1 MFRTKEVKRQLEQ
14 ADVWKEQAERLRR
27 TLAGIGE
34 RLTEAQID
42 VDQIGMS
49 AAKMDRSLTKV
60 VDGAKETKEE
70 QEGAKETLRGLC
82 DEIRDMDAQFALLG
96 KAYDAQREF
105 ANEQPK
111 ALKDLMEQSKHYT
124 GFSKT
129 ADDTAL
135 KSGETLQQIA
145 RSAEEMNEGLIRLG
159 NLSLQSA
166 IDAGRLGDA
175 GLAYVQTAETIRQS
189 AAELSGQMEAIRAQ
203 IDENLR
209 LYQEQ
214 TQTLR
219 KFISLVRDNNVTLG
233 RIAAEAVAET
243 KKSPFDWEK
252 GRGKEN
258 CSALSEQIER
268 AMQSSGARQTAVIG
282 EMETVGRCYM
292 EQQDSTAGI
301 EQKIHAMKRMLSEI
315 EQNDTE

>member
-105 ANEQPK
+105 ANEQQK

-145 RSAEEMNEGLIRLG
+145 RSAEEMNADPARQPL
-159 NLSLQSA
+159 
-166 IDAGRLGDA
+166 
-175 GLAYVQTAETIRQS
+175 LA
-189 AAELSGQMEAIRAQ
+189 
-203 IDENLR
+203 
-209 LYQEQ
+209 
-214 TQTLR
+214 
-219 KFISLVRDNNVTLG
+219 VRDRRG
-233 RIAAEAVAET
+233 AARRRRPCLCADRGDDPAVGGGTFRTDGSDPRADRRE
-243 KKSPFDWEK
+243 
-252 GRGKEN
+252 
-258 CSALSEQIER
+258 SAPV
-268 AMQSSGARQTAVIG
+268 SGADADAPQIHLP
-282 EMETVGRCYM
+282 C
-292 EQQDSTAGI
+292 AG
-301 EQKIHAMKRMLSEI
+301 Q
-315 EQNDTE
+315 